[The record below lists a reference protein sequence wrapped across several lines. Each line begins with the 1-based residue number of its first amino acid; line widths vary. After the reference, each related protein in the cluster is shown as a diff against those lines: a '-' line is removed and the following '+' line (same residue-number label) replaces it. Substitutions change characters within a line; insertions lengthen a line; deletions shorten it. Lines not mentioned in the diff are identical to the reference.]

1 MQPSPTSTQIP
12 TSLHSAFAVHQ
23 VASGH
28 NSSKILRFKAL
39 LSTHFNFH
47 VDDVF
52 CALAFLVL
60 KIIISEALW
69 YHTSLDSHSWPYQ
82 GPYLHWQLLK
92 L

>member
-1 MQPSPTSTQIP
+1 MYHIP
-12 TSLHSAFAVHQ
+12 VLFLTTL
-23 VASGH
+23 
-28 NSSKILRFKAL
+28 NSYRFKAL